1 MNNKIVYTCLAVCLF
16 ASMFCGCQD
25 DTQIP
30 KEFIPEQYLYLETD
44 RELNIGTESSFHVI
58 VNASSTW
65 SLTTDASWCH
75 FDSPVYNG
83 RDTAVVTVDANRGSE
98 ERSCRIRVVSYF
110 KNPITDSLRVVQP
123 INTLP
128 ALEVTPLGD
137 REVFYKGTSFTLN
150 ILYNYGVDFH
160 VNYISGG
167 ENWIQTDPTSI
178 ADSEILTDVMMNVIV
193 EPNMG
198 TEDREAELTFTNT
211 EDPNNTYSIRITQG
225 HPVPAITGFADDFQ
239 ISTTT
244 GQPYTGEGWT
254 FQSNPEGTLLFK
266 QFNNVAQGMLIN
278 GSTSSQA
285 EGYAIWPVF
294 NIKAM
299 QNKTLS
305 YTWGAGNR
313 NPALEGDVFEL
324 VGSTDYEGDAL
335 SATWTVIQDLTNH
348 AESPA
353 ISLPNTRVEINLG
366 DTPFADEERVYLA
379 FRYVGGGHAYRID
392 NLKIGDVEN

>member
-1 MNNKIVYTCLAVCLF
+1 M
-16 ASMFCGCQD
+16 
-25 DTQIP
+25 
-30 KEFIPEQYLYLETD
+30 
-44 RELNIGTESSFHVI
+44 
-58 VNASSTW
+58 
-65 SLTTDASWCH
+65 DAI
-75 FDSPVYNG
+75 
-83 RDTAVVTVDANRGSE
+83 RGSE

-305 YTWGAGNR
+305 YIWGAGNR

>member
-1 MNNKIVYTCLAVCLF
+1 
-16 ASMFCGCQD
+16 
-25 DTQIP
+25 
-30 KEFIPEQYLYLETD
+30 
-44 RELNIGTESSFHVI
+44 
-58 VNASSTW
+58 
-65 SLTTDASWCH
+65 
-75 FDSPVYNG
+75 
-83 RDTAVVTVDANRGSE
+83 
-98 ERSCRIRVVSYF
+98 
-110 KNPITDSLRVVQP
+110 
-123 INTLP
+123 
-128 ALEVTPLGD
+128 
-137 REVFYKGTSFTLN
+137 
-150 ILYNYGVDFH
+150 
-160 VNYISGG
+160 
-167 ENWIQTDPTSI
+167 
-178 ADSEILTDVMMNVIV
+178 
-193 EPNMG
+193 
-198 TEDREAELTFTNT
+198 
-211 EDPNNTYSIRITQG
+211 
-225 HPVPAITGFADDFQ
+225 
-239 ISTTT
+239 
-244 GQPYTGEGWT
+244 
-254 FQSNPEGTLLFK
+254 
-266 QFNNVAQGMLIN
+266 MLIN

-366 DTPFADEERVYLA
+366 DTPFANEERVYLA